1 MAAPSSQLRVG
12 GYFASLAGLLV
23 ILYLLVFFTGGSP
36 KPALGLDLQ
45 GGTTVTLTAHTESGR
60 APSKDDL
67 DTAQTIIENRVN
79 GLGVAN
85 SNVVTQGNDQ
95 IVISVPGSNGDQ
107 AKSLGTTA
115 QLYFRA
121 TLAGP
126 LAVNQTS
133 NGSSPTPSPSPSKS
147 PSKSPSPSSSQSQSP
162 KSSSSP
168 KANSAPQLHRDL
180 TGPGG
185 SAQTAPQHGAVHG
198 QPADFTVA
206 APKPKPTP
214 TPTPS
219 ATAPAN
225 GQLPQGVPASLA
237 PDLNKT
243 CNQLAKIAAA
253 PSAKNRQVVVCTD
266 DNKAKYVMD
275 KPLIAGTQV
284 KGASA
289 VYNSDPTSGAQVGW
303 SVSLDLKS
311 KGQRIWTDYTSQ
323 NNEQKNPGALANQV
337 GFVLDGRLLGPP
349 PAIQGT
355 IPGATS
361 ISGNYDATSAKTL
374 ANNFKYGALPLN
386 FTTSNAQTV
395 SATLGSTQLKA
406 GLLAGGIG
414 LILVVVYSLLYY
426 RLLGLV
432 TIASLVISGLLV
444 YASVVLLGRQL
455 GFTLTL
461 AGIAGFIVAVGIT
474 ADSFVVFFERLKEE
488 VIGGR
493 TMRSGVPRAWLR
505 ARRTIL
511 SADAV
516 SFLAAAILYYLAA
529 GDVKGFAFTLG
540 LSTILDLVVV
550 FLFTHPI
557 VSMLS
562 RSKVF
567 SSPRFSGLGS
577 LRQRSATAGEAPDTS
592 AAERAAARRRARVA
606 RES

>member
-1 MAAPSSQLRVG
+1 MT
-12 GYFASLAGLLV
+12 LAGLLV
-23 ILYLLVFFTGGSP
+23 ILYLLVFFTGSSP

-45 GGTTVTLTAHTESGR
+45 GGTTVTLSAHTENGKP
-60 APSKDDL
+60 PSKADL

-95 IVISVPGSNGDQ
+95 IVISVPGSNGDE

-115 QLYFRA
+115 QLNFRA

-126 LAVNQTS
+126 LAVNQPSS
-133 NGSSPTPSPSPSKS
+133 NPSTTPSPSTSPSNSPSPSQTPSSSTSPSSS
-147 PSKSPSPSSSQSQSP
+147 PSKSG
-162 KSSSSP
+162 
-168 KANSAPQLHRDL
+168 NSAPQLPGAL
-180 TGPGG
+180 MGPDG
-185 SAQTAPQHGAVHG
+185 SKHATTPAAQSGVQG
-198 QPADFTVA
+198 QQAALHFNA
-206 APKPKPTP
+206 APKA

-219 ATAPAN
+219 ATPS
-225 GQLPQGVPASLA
+225 GSSSSQLPAGVDPAVA
-237 PDLNKT
+237 ADLNKS
-243 CNQLAKIAAA
+243 CAALAKIAAQPA
-253 PSAKNRQVVVCTD
+253 AKNKQVAVCTTD
-266 DNKAKYVMD
+266 GKAKYVMD
-275 KPLIAGTQV
+275 KPLIQGTEV
-284 KGASA
+284 KTASA
-289 VYNSDPTSGAQVGW
+289 VYNSDPTNGQQVGW
-303 SVSLDLKS
+303 SISLSLKG
-311 KGQRIWTDYTSQ
+311 KGQKIWTDYTSKH
-323 NNEQKNPGALANQV
+323 NESISQGDLANQV
-337 GFVLDGRLLGPP
+337 GFVLDGRLLGQP

-355 IPGATS
+355 IQGATS
-361 ISGNYDATSAKTL
+361 IYGNYDANSAKTL

-414 LILVVVYSLLYY
+414 LLLVVLYSLIYY

-432 TIASLVISGLLV
+432 TIASLTISGLLV

-474 ADSFVVFFERLKEE
+474 ADSFVIFFERLKEE
-488 VIGGR
+488 VRDGR
-493 TMRSGVPRAWLR
+493 TMRSAVPRAWPR

-516 SFLAAAILYYLAA
+516 SFMAAAILYYLAA
-529 GDVKGFAFTLG
+529 GDVRGFAFTLG

-557 VSMLS
+557 ISVASH
-562 RSKVF
+562 SKIF
-567 SSPRFSGLGS
+567 SSPKYSGLGS
-577 LRQRSATAGEAPDTS
+577 SRRRRGSASPEADTSGPS
-592 AAERAAARRRARVA
+592 AAERAAARRARVP